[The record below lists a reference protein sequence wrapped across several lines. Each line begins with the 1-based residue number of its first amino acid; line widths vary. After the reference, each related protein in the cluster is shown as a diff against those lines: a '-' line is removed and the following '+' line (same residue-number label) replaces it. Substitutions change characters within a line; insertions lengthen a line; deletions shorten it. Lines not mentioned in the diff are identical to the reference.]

1 MRNYFYLVNEPDHQ
15 KCINTFIK
23 SLNCKWMLPDF
34 VVVEAEE
41 TALFIKKNVKDILYC
56 DQVPDLMEALISS
69 KSVCTTNKIFL
80 EAIEELKPF
89 ANRKEFFNHSIII
102 NDRLPWLKTLPNGRY
117 EVTVDP
123 VFLEPFQYYATVMTD
138 DDNNAVFQKY
148 CQITEI
154 IQRDRGPFYV
164 G

>member
-1 MRNYFYLVNEPDHQ
+1 MRKYFYLVNDYNQE
-15 KCINTFIK
+15 KCIKALIK

-34 VVVEAEE
+34 VVVEDEE

-56 DQVPDLMEALISS
+56 DQVADLMEALVSS
-69 KSVCTTNKIFL
+69 KSVCTTNRIFL

-102 NDRLPWLKTLPNGRY
+102 NDRLAWLKTLPNGGY

-123 VFLEPFQYYATVMTD
+123 VFLEPFQYYATVMPD
-138 DDNNAVFQKY
+138 ENNNDEFQKY
-148 CQITEI
+148 CQITGI
-154 IQRDRGPFYV
+154 VQRGIGPFYI